1 MNSRRRSIAV
11 LAVVAGVL
19 LSACREAPSDEHVI
33 DEPATVEQI
42 EGMDVARVTLTA
54 EAAERLDIQTAP
66 VEELGNRFV
75 VPSAAVLVDP
85 NGDFWVYTSPEPLVF
100 LRQQIRIEHEDGGQA
115 FLSRGLPAGTDVV
128 IVGVAELYGAEFEIG
143 H

>member
-1 MNSRRRSIAV
+1 MKRSGRLIAV
-11 LAVVAGVL
+11 TSVMAAL
-19 LSACREAPSDEHVI
+19 LSSACREAPSDEHVI
-33 DEPATVEQI
+33 DEPATVEHL

-66 VEELGNRFV
+66 VEEVGNRFI

-100 LRQQIRIEHEDGGQA
+100 LRQQIRIEHEDGDQA
-115 FLSRGLPAGTDVV
+115 FLSKGPPAGTDVV